1 MSSTRSR
8 AATVFRSLIL
18 LIARLGFAAL
28 LLSRAWYRWQI
39 EGLTA
44 QTERLTQAGLPH
56 PGLLAT
62 ATPLLEAAVGAMLAL
77 GLLTR
82 FVALLAA
89 VENALIVGWLKWPAG
104 IYLTDGGFEYNLALA
119 LLGLVFLA
127 VGAHHAGLDTVL
139 LGRGRR
145 RDGEE
150 TEELYQPRL
159 GSTEI

>member
-1 MSSTRSR
+1 
-8 AATVFRSLIL
+8 
-18 LIARLGFAAL
+18 
-28 LLSRAWYRWQI
+28 
-39 EGLTA
+39 
-44 QTERLTQAGLPH
+44 
-56 PGLLAT
+56 
-62 ATPLLEAAVGAMLAL
+62 MLAL

-104 IYLTDGGFEYNLALA
+104 IYLADGGFEYNLALA